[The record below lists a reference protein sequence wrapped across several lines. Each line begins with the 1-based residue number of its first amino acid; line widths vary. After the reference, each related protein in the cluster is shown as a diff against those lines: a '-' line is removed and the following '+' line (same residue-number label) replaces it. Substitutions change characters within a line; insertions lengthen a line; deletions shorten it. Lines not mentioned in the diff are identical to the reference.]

1 MDALSHILEEVHLRG
16 AEYLYVSGHDRWC
29 FGLQEQTIFHV
40 VLTGSVRLVLP
51 NIEERM
57 LEAGDIVF
65 IPAGAE
71 HRFLHPEAT
80 WKPQSLLHEFNGHRN
95 DPVHLGE
102 GLSNTHCQQ
111 TVGFIV
117 FMTEFVSGINRDTIN
132 STDRKS

>member
-1 MDALSHILEEVHLRG
+1 MDALSHILEDIHLRG

-29 FGLQEQTIFHV
+29 FGLLEQTIFHV

-80 WKPQSLLHEFNGHRN
+80 WKPQSFLHEFNGHRN
-95 DPVHLGE
+95 DPVQLGD
-102 GLSNTHCQQ
+102 GLSNTLILS
-111 TVGFIV
+111 V
-117 FMTEFVSGINRDTIN
+117 R
-132 STDRKS
+132 